1 MSTRKLILWALVCG
15 VLILVA
21 GGAKLFQTTQQPVK
35 VQLLELGESVTL
47 GDMTVSVTSLRD
59 IDDRTLVDVTMVGV
73 AEAQAMDGWKLLA
86 AGKVTDPMLLPLGA
100 GAECTLTELKKHLY
114 VPSRFLC
121 PKARAPLPMFV
132 QGNNDNGRLRLDA

>member
-15 VLILVA
+15 ALILVA

-100 GAECTLTELKKHLY
+100 GAECTLT
-114 VPSRFLC
+114 
-121 PKARAPLPMFV
+121 
-132 QGNNDNGRLRLDA
+132 

>member
-21 GGAKLFQTTQQPVK
+21 GSGKLFQTSQQPVE
-35 VQLLELGESVTL
+35 VQLLELGDSVTL
-47 GDMTVSVTSLRD
+47 GDMTVSVTALRD

-86 AGKVTDPMLLPLGA
+86 AGKVTEPVLLPVGA
-100 GAECTLTELKKHLY
+100 GTECTLTQLESSLACTVAFPVSEGTRTVAY
-114 VPSRFLC
+114 V
-121 PKARAPLPMFV
+121 RAGEQRQWATAP
-132 QGNNDNGRLRLDA
+132 